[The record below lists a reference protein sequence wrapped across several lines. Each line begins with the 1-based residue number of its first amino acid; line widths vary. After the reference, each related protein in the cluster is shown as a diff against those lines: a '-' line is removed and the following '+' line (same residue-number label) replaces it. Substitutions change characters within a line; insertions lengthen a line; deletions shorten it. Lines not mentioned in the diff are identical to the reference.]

1 MASEGRKS
9 FFLLVLALLSRVMG
23 LMRTLVLAFI
33 YGAGAESDLINF
45 GFSFPNQARKGLQ
58 EGLGNVSLLSHLHHD
73 REYAQQC
80 ISKVMGI
87 HLVAFFVLIPLA
99 LPIGWILMS
108 FSSLDGSYR
117 TLGILFM
124 PLYMVFLVFFSL
136 SQSLSAVLQDA
147 GHYVRAQ
154 ALPLIF
160 SLIVLVSLFVFGRS
174 SLWTFPIAVAS
185 ASAIYLASTLA
196 TLKLSGLKVSFSIRN
211 DRAFTVS
218 YLKGMLLFALYLAL
232 NMVYYI
238 SSGRKSG
245 MATYFTNA
253 HTLVLIPYSIV
264 LTTFT
269 GYHYPKIATVQEKGR
284 RLIFVDQAIRQM
296 LCLMLPV
303 VLLFFTFS
311 KEISIFIFENGAY
324 TRADALATSRLV
336 DILLFGVFFLLGL
349 SVLERLSFLESK
361 ERTVYF
367 TMALAIALSVLAL
380 LGFDEYAMLPAFM
393 FTFSNVL
400 ATAVLLFSSH
410 LISPRRLK
418 KALTECL
425 LVSSPLIVLAATYR
439 GFKVNMFDYVDGKL
453 AVAAIC
459 LTIASVP
466 TVVSLVIWYLRRN

>member
-1 MASEGRKS
+1 MESEERKS

-23 LMRTLVLAFI
+23 LMRTLVLASI

-87 HLVAFFVLIPLA
+87 HLVAFLVLVPLS
-99 LPIGWILMS
+99 LPIGWVLMR
-108 FSSLDGSYR
+108 FSSLDGRYR

-136 SQSLSAVLQDA
+136 SQSLTAVLQDA

-154 ALPLIF
+154 ALPLVF
-160 SLIVLVSLFVFGRS
+160 SLIVLAALFVFGRS

-196 TLKLSGLKVSFSIRN
+196 TLKLSCLKVGFSIRN
-211 DRAFTVS
+211 DRAFSVS

-253 HTLVLIPYSIV
+253 HTLVLIPYSVV
-264 LTTFT
+264 LTIFT
-269 GYHYPKIATVQEKGR
+269 GYHYPRIATVQEKGR
-284 RLIFVDQAIRQM
+284 RLVFVDRAVRQM

-324 TRADALATSRLV
+324 TKADALVTSRLV
-336 DILLFGVFFLLGL
+336 DILLFGVFFLLCL

-361 ERTVYF
+361 ERAVYF
-367 TMALAIALSVLAL
+367 TMAMAIALSVFVLRS
-380 LGFDEYAMLPAFM
+380 FEDNAMLPACM
-393 FTFSNVL
+393 FTFSNVV

-410 LISPRRLK
+410 LISPIRLK
-418 KALTECL
+418 KAMAECL
-425 LVSSPLIVLAATYR
+425 LVSSPLIVLAVAYR
-439 GFKVNMFDYVDGKL
+439 GLGVNMFDYVDGKL

-459 LTIASVP
+459 LIIASVP
-466 TVVSLVIWYLRRN
+466 SAVSLLIWYHGRN